1 MVVDKI
7 ARRLKQVA
15 ILTFFV
21 KQDNY
26 ANRISTH
33 LLLLLPYVI
42 NTKAVSDRK
51 VFQYR
56 LKLPSIIKQ
65 KICLF
70 FRQMA

>member
-15 ILTFFV
+15 ILTSFV

-42 NTKAVSDRK
+42 NTKAVSGRK
-51 VFQYR
+51 IFQYR
-56 LKLPSIIKQ
+56 LKLSSIIKTEGLP
-65 KICLF
+65 IF
-70 FRQMA
+70 